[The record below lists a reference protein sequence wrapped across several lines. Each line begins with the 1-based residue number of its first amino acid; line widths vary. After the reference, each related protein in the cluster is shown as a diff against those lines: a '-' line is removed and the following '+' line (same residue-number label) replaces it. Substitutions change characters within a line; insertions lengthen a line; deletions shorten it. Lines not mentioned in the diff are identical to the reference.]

1 MLEAVLIIVAL
12 GGLELLLWY
21 SGHKQQKKQTD
32 LLDSIWAELAIRNAQ
47 EEERRA
53 PTNGSGQPREQVR
66 H

>member
-12 GGLELLLWY
+12 GGLELLLWRA
-21 SGHKQQKKQTD
+21 GHKQQKKQID

-53 PTNGSGQPREQVR
+53 PTNGSAQPREQVR